1 MLLQDADKPNHPTP
15 LPLEPMTPAATAR
28 HIGRN
33 TLLVAFAFGLAA
45 AAGLLRNMVIA
56 RHFQLGADLDAY
68 YAAFRVPDL
77 LFTVVAG
84 GALSTAFIPV
94 FAGYLSRDDRL
105 GAWRLAAAITN
116 WVVLIV
122 AVGAVMVGLAAPWL
136 VRVLIAP
143 GFTPAQQA
151 ETVVLMRLVLVAT
164 VLFGI
169 SSVQTSVL
177 HGFRHFLLPALA
189 PVVYPLGVAA
199 GAVWLTPRW
208 GVMGLAMG
216 AILGAA
222 LHLAVK
228 IPALLYFGFRW
239 WPVLDVHH
247 PGVRRVAVLV
257 GPRIL
262 DLGVFHLTLIAM
274 TNLASRLDPGSV
286 TGLEWGWD
294 AMQLPETLIGTACG
308 IVAFPTLAALAAAGD
323 VAGLRRTLAETLAAV
338 MTLAAPAAVLLILLG
353 RPLLALLYQRGGF
366 DAAAIAAIDIALR
379 FFALGLIGH
388 VCLELAARAFFAQQD
403 MVTPLLVA
411 AVAGAANIALGVVLM
426 RWLAHGG
433 LALANSLAVS
443 AEVVV
448 LLALLHRR
456 WGGVEGRRL
465 AHTLAKVLVAT
476 AVMAGVVSL
485 ALAHTQNLGRL
496 PALALPA
503 TVGLVA
509 YSLTCVLLREEALF
523 YLPAALFARGPV
535 FRARP
540 DQIEP

>member
-1 MLLQDADKPNHPTP
+1 MSAS
-15 LPLEPMTPAATAR
+15 ATAR

-45 AAGLLRNMVIA
+45 AAGLLRNLVIA
-56 RHFQLGADLDAY
+56 RRFPLGAELDAY
-68 YAAFRVPDL
+68 YAAFRLPDL

-84 GALSTAFIPV
+84 GALATAFIPV
-94 FAGYLSRDDRL
+94 FADYLARDDRL

-122 AVGAVMVGLAAPWL
+122 AIGAVGAGLAAPWL

-143 GFTPAQQA
+143 GFAPSQQA
-151 ETVVLMRLVLVAT
+151 ATVTLMRLVLVAT

-169 SSVQTSVL
+169 SSVQSSAL
-177 HGFRHFLLPALA
+177 HGFKHFVLPALA
-189 PVVYPLGVAA
+189 PVVYPLGITA
-199 GAVWLTPRW
+199 GALWLTPRW
-208 GVMGLAMG
+208 GVVGLAVG

-228 IPALLYFGFRW
+228 IPALVYFGFRW
-239 WPVLDVHH
+239 WPVLDPHH
-247 PGVRRVAVLV
+247 PGVRRVAVLI

-294 AMQLPETLIGTACG
+294 AMQLPETLIGTAFG

-338 MTLAAPAAVLLILLG
+338 MALAAPATLLLILLG
-353 RPLLALLYQRGGF
+353 RPLLTLLYQRGGF
-366 DAAAIAAIDIALR
+366 DAAAIATIDIALR
-379 FFALGLIGH
+379 FFALGLLGH
-388 VCLELAARAFFAQQD
+388 VGLELAARAFFAQQD
-403 MVTPLLVA
+403 TVTPLLVA
-411 AVAGAANIALGVVLM
+411 VAAAAANIALGLVLM

-448 LLALLHRR
+448 LLVLLRRR

-465 AHTLAKVLVAT
+465 VYTLARVMLAT
-476 AVMAGVVSL
+476 ALMAVAVTVSLSLTREGGPLFSL
-485 ALAHTQNLGRL
+485 ALST
-496 PALALPA
+496 
-503 TVGLVA
+503 TVGLLV
-509 YSLTCVLLREEALF
+509 YGLTCVLLREAALF
-523 YLPAALFARGPV
+523 YLPTALLARGPV
-535 FRARP
+535 LRDHAEG
-540 DQIEP
+540 IEP